1 MATPAGNYDELE
13 MLIRARYPIINV
25 ISYEEQR
32 VLAHL
37 HRIAEAR
44 NKKVYTWSFN
54 TGIVPSG
61 LTDKSVRKVDS
72 GTRDP
77 LQALD
82 RVIANIEP
90 AIFVFNDFHPYMGN
104 RNYAVIRRLR
114 EVAAALKNS
123 YKTLVL
129 VTPSMC
135 VSEDLEKDVTVV
147 DYPLPDLAVM
157 EDLLDQVQ
165 AEVQENPQVVIDL
178 PDEAREALLQ
188 AALGLTFNEAE
199 NVFARAIVL
208 QGGLSAASVP
218 VVLEEKKQVI
228 RKSGILEY
236 YEAAEGFDQIGGL
249 DLLKDWLWKRSFAFT
264 ENARAF
270 GLPAPKGALF
280 LGVQGCG
287 KSLCAKAVSAAW
299 NMPLLRFDAGRLFS
313 SALGSTEANMR
324 RSFQVAES
332 VSPCILWIDEI
343 EKAFGGVGGSSG
355 DTDGGTSSRIFGTL
369 LTWLAEK
376 TAPVFVIATAN
387 NISKLPPEL
396 LRKGRFDEIFFVDLP
411 NQLERKEIFRL
422 KLANRGRDPEFFDLA
437 ALALAS
443 EGYSGAEIEAAV
455 IAALYDCYYA
465 GHDLTQEE
473 LLAALGATVPLSR
486 TLREE
491 IEHLR
496 EWCLG
501 RARPASS
508 STESDSSFRR
518 LEL

>member
-129 VTPSMC
+129 VTPLMC

-208 QGGLSAASVP
+208 QGGLSA
-218 VVLEEKKQVI
+218 
-228 RKSGILEY
+228 
-236 YEAAEGFDQIGGL
+236 GG
-249 DLLKDWLWKRSFAFT
+249 A
-264 ENARAF
+264 
-270 GLPAPKGALF
+270 
-280 LGVQGCG
+280 
-287 KSLCAKAVSAAW
+287 
-299 NMPLLRFDAGRLFS
+299 
-313 SALGSTEANMR
+313 
-324 RSFQVAES
+324 
-332 VSPCILWIDEI
+332 
-343 EKAFGGVGGSSG
+343 
-355 DTDGGTSSRIFGTL
+355 
-369 LTWLAEK
+369 
-376 TAPVFVIATAN
+376 
-387 NISKLPPEL
+387 
-396 LRKGRFDEIFFVDLP
+396 
-411 NQLERKEIFRL
+411 
-422 KLANRGRDPEFFDLA
+422 
-437 ALALAS
+437 
-443 EGYSGAEIEAAV
+443 
-455 IAALYDCYYA
+455 
-465 GHDLTQEE
+465 
-473 LLAALGATVPLSR
+473 
-486 TLREE
+486 
-491 IEHLR
+491 
-496 EWCLG
+496 
-501 RARPASS
+501 
-508 STESDSSFRR
+508 
-518 LEL
+518 